1 MSEFERKIGY
11 VFKDRSFLRT
21 ATYQELNRTLA
32 FFGDSALDF
41 VVAEYLFKKYPD
53 MDQGGLTRLKALVVS
68 DERFNEIARRNDLEM
83 HLILKKGASSSARKR
98 NATFLE
104 AVVGAIYLDGGMK
117 QMREFVYRMIILP
130 QDIDSYLGNL
140 VKEKVRLNEFCQQ
153 NYDGFTPKSVV
164 IHSEGVP
171 HDMVFV
177 MSYTLSKETTN
188 LDHDITGIGTGSSK
202 ASAEENAAKEINE
215 QLRQLCLME

>member
-11 VFKDRSFLRT
+11 VFKDRTFLRT

-41 VVAEYLFKKYPD
+41 IVSEYLFKNYPE

-68 DERFNEIARRNDLEM
+68 DERFNEIAHKNDLEI
-83 HLILKKGASSSARKR
+83 HLILKKGATSSARKR

-104 AVVGAIYLDGGMK
+104 AVAGAIYLDGGMNP
-117 QMREFVYRMIILP
+117 MREFVYRMIILP

-140 VKEKVRLNEFCQQ
+140 IKEKVRLSEFCQQ
-153 NYDGFTPKSVV
+153 NYDGFTPKSFL
-164 IHSEGVP
+164 IHEEGIP
-171 HDMVFV
+171 HEMTFV
-177 MSYTLSKETTN
+177 MGYTLPKEITR

-202 ASAEENAAKEINE
+202 AAAEENAAKEINE
-215 QLRQLCLME
+215 QLKSLGLME